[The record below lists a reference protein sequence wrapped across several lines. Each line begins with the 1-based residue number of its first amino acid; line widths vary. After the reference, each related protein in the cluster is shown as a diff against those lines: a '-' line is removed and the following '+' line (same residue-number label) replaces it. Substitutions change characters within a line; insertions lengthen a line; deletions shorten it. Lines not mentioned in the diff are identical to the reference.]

1 MNTDLLLL
9 THPSS
14 LLGVPVRR
22 EGFSTRVFTK
32 LAAVF
37 FYCKQ
42 KCSDFDEVAIL
53 DTKLRTVFGSPRVHC
68 EKYIRRSLHPVRNL
82 KIVSRVFALDAKC

>member
-1 MNTDLLLL
+1 M
-9 THPSS
+9 
-14 LLGVPVRR
+14 
-22 EGFSTRVFTK
+22 

-53 DTKLRTVFGSPRVHC
+53 DTKLRTVFGSPPRAHR
-68 EKYIRRSLHPVRNL
+68 EKYIRRAFNPVRNL